1 MKTKAEFIQFPGES
15 GGLYRV
21 SDGELLPNKLMV
33 VDAHGNYRLIETLG
47 FHAAPLSNGD
57 IVEVTL

>member
-1 MKTKAEFIQFPGES
+1 MKTQAEFIQFPGET

-21 SDGELLPNKLMV
+21 DNGELLSSKLLV
-33 VDAHGNYRLIETLG
+33 LDSYGNYRLVETLG